1 MIAPGIQEDVLPLE
15 LLHANEE
22 ASIVELIG
30 DESQIHRLAEMG
42 LRIGANIRMIS
53 PGAPCLL
60 AIDGKRL
67 SLRLN
72 ENLEVLVTASA
83 QV

>member
-30 DESQIHRLAEMG
+30 NESQVHRLAEMG
-42 LRIGANIRMIS
+42 LRVGANIRMVH
-53 PGAPCLL
+53 PGAPCLI

-72 ENLEVLVTASA
+72 HDLEVLVAAAMTA
-83 QV
+83 